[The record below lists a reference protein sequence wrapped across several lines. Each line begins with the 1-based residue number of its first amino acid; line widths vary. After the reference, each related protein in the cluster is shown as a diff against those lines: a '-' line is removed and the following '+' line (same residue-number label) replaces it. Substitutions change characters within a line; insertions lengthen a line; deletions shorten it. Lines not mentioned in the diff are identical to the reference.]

1 MIKIII
7 LNARPFHVQEAQ
19 KKKSILTAKMSS
31 GKSKLV
37 SLLVNINQ
45 LLTTRPKIL

>member
-1 MIKIII
+1 MSCP
-7 LNARPFHVQEAQ
+7 RST

-31 GKSKLV
+31 GKSKL